1 MKLNAT
7 SRKILKWVGNIIT
20 VICVLLLIWGIIS
33 FVDLD
38 MHNGFG
44 GTGPSDWNMF
54 KILVDWSNAQ

>member
-1 MKLNAT
+1 MKLSAR
-7 SRKILKWVGNIIT
+7 SRKILKWVGNVIT

-33 FVDLD
+33 FVDVN

-54 KILVDWSNAQ
+54 KILVDWRNAQ

>member
-1 MKLNAT
+1 MKLSAR

-20 VICVLLLIWGIIS
+20 IICTLLFIWGIIS
-33 FVDLD
+33 FIDVN

-44 GTGPSDWNMF
+44 GTGPFDWNMF

>member
-20 VICVLLLIWGIIS
+20 VICVLHLIWGIIS
-33 FVDLD
+33 LVDLD
-38 MHNGFG
+38 MLNGFG